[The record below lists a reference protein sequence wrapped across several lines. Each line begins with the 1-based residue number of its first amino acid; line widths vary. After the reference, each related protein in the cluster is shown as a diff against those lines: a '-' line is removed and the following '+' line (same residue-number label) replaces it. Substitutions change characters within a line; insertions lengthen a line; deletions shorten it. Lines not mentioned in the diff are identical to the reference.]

1 MLIAGKEDYMFR
13 KKLVAFMMI
22 TVLAVSFTA
31 CGDKAANT
39 VGNQETSVAS
49 NEGTKQ
55 QQTTK
60 SAEQEASEK
69 ASAEELSKKA
79 EEIKSS
85 MAAAVEKA
93 ANETNSKAQ
102 AEAESKAA
110 AQAEA
115 QSQQAALQ
123 AAAAQVANQ
132 LVGSS
137 DEVVTVVDSYG
148 VDSARM
154 QYLANYDVYV
164 ELVRLTNELRAS
176 LGVAP
181 LTMEENICIAS
192 CKKAVDYYLADYYD
206 GPNHTMIDG
215 RRWQAL
221 FEDFNIAASARAEN
235 LAKGSAYKTAQQM
248 FDGWKNSEIHYN
260 NMVNPAYTRVGVGS
274 CGYVWFM
281 DLAG

>member
-1 MLIAGKEDYMFR
+1 
-13 KKLVAFMMI
+13 MMV
-22 TVLAVSFTA
+22 TVLAASFTA
-31 CGDKAANT
+31 CGDKGAST
-39 VGNQETSVAS
+39 VGNAETSVAS
-49 NEGTKQ
+49 TEATQ

-69 ASAEELSKKA
+69 AAAEELSKKA
-79 EEIKSS
+79 EEAKES
-85 MAAAVEKA
+85 MAAAVAKA
-93 ANETNSKAQ
+93 AQEADSKAHAESESKSAAAQ
-102 AEAESKAA
+102 AEAES
-110 AQAEA
+110 QAEA
-115 QSQQAALQ
+115 MQ

-132 LVGSS
+132 VAGAD
-137 DEVVTVVDSYG
+137 DEVVTVVDTYG
-148 VDSARM
+148 INSARL
-154 QYLANYDVYV
+154 QYSANYALYA

-192 CKKAVDYYLADYYD
+192 CKKAVDYYVADYYD

-221 FEDFNIAASARAEN
+221 FEDFNISASARAEN
-235 LAKGSAYKTAQQM
+235 LAKGPAYKTAQQM
-248 FDGWKNSEIHYN
+248 FNGWKNSAVHYN
-260 NMVNPAYTRVGVGS
+260 NMINPAYTRVGVGS

>member
-1 MLIAGKEDYMFR
+1 MFR
-13 KKLVAFMMI
+13 KKLAALMMV
-22 TVLAVSFTA
+22 TVLAASFTA
-31 CGDKAANT
+31 CGDKGAST
-39 VGNQETSVAS
+39 VGNAETSVAS
-49 NEGTKQ
+49 TEATQ

-69 ASAEELSKKA
+69 AAAEELSKKA
-79 EEIKSS
+79 EEAKES
-85 MAAAVEKA
+85 MAAAVAKA
-93 ANETNSKAQ
+93 AQEADSKAHAESESKSAAAQAAQ
-102 AEAESKAA
+102 AEAES
-110 AQAEA
+110 QAEA
-115 QSQQAALQ
+115 MQ

-132 LVGSS
+132 VAGAD
-137 DEVVTVVDSYG
+137 DEVVTVVDTYG
-148 VDSARM
+148 INSARL
-154 QYLANYDVYV
+154 QYSANYAVYA

-192 CKKAVDYYLADYYD
+192 CKKAVDYYVADYYD

-221 FEDFNIAASARAEN
+221 FEDFNISASARAEN
-235 LAKGSAYKTAQQM
+235 LAKGPAYKTAQQM
-248 FDGWKNSEIHYN
+248 FNGWKNSAVHYN
-260 NMVNPAYTRVGVGS
+260 NMINPAYTRVGVGS